1 MMIPLWVVIIGTIA
15 FVGMFIREIMLNNS
29 LEKELDIT
37 TQYLGY
43 MMLRFDYNPT
53 WNDMM
58 NLVGVSED
66 KINELLEKQEK
77 EES

>member
-1 MMIPLWVVIIGTIA
+1 MIPLWVVIIGTIA